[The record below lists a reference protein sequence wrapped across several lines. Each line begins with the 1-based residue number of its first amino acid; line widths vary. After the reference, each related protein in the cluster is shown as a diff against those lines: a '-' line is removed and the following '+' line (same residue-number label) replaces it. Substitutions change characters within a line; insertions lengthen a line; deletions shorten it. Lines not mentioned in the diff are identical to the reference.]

1 MYICDFGNGYQL
13 LGVIFQHSSRILEF
27 TTVEPL
33 DVDEFPDFWDKL
45 AGPFESHFFYS
56 YVIEIRLLCTCE
68 GCRNET

>member
-45 AGPFESHFFYS
+45 AGPFESHFF
-56 YVIEIRLLCTCE
+56 IPM
-68 GCRNET
+68 